1 MLNLSTINGTGC
13 FDVTVC
19 ETVARRVAG
28 CGRLHRNASMQMR
41 LGKRLWRRD
50 RLTDLDG
57 GMSAS
62 QLASVVPSYP
72 SVRPP
77 VQADVAWRS
86 GVAERDTFTAAATEP
101 PARAWASLVIG
112 TAVSA

>member
-28 CGRLHRNASMQMR
+28 CGRLHRTSANWMR
-41 LGKRLWRRD
+41 LEKRLRRRD
-50 RLTDLDG
+50 RLADLDG
-57 GMSAS
+57 GISAS
-62 QLASVVPSYP
+62 QMASVVPSYP

-77 VQADVAWRS
+77 VQPDVVTRCQ
-86 GVAERDTFTAAATEP
+86 VANCDLFTAAATEP